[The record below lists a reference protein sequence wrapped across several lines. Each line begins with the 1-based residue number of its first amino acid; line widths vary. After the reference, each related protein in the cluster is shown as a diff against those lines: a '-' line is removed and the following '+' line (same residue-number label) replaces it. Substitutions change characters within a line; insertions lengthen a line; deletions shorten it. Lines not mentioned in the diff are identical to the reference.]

1 MGQGKLSEGSALT
14 DDQLVQLVFDELM
27 REPVFRA
34 QARAAEAKGIDLLEK
49 VKVGLTQSDEILREK
64 AAQFFSKHTE
74 FQQAPYAMFLVY
86 KPDTQEHE
94 VQVQVG
100 NAAITAARQA
110 AAMQLMS
117 GELRMEIVDADEG

>member
-1 MGQGKLSEGSALT
+1 MGQGQLSEGSHLT

-34 QARAAEAKGIDLLEK
+34 QALAAKDRGVDLLDNVRE
-49 VKVGLTQSDEILREK
+49 GLTQSDDILREK
-64 AAQFFSKHTE
+64 AVQFFSKHTE
-74 FQQAPYAMFLVY
+74 FKKAPYAMFLVY

-94 VQVQVG
+94 VQVHVG
-100 NAAITAARQA
+100 NAAITAARQG

-117 GELRMEIVDADEG
+117 GELQMEVVDEG